1 MDRTDTSQARQT
13 LEQTIADLQ
22 ASERRLD
29 EVLLSVADRQDWR
42 PAPDEWSFR
51 EIAAH
56 LEATQRECVLVRVQ
70 QIASGR
76 HPRFEFYGNTGRD
89 FGSVDLKDSLRG
101 FADARQA
108 VRDLALGLSPEQRR
122 FTGWH
127 QTFGE
132 LTIERYLEIDLE
144 HDQGHLGDLERSLL
158 HPPDKPR

>member
-1 MDRTDTSQARQT
+1 MRK
-13 LEQTIADLQ
+13 TIADLQ
-22 ASERRLD
+22 ASERRLR

-70 QIASGR
+70 QIASGS
-76 HPRFEFYGNTGRD
+76 HPRFDYYRNTGRD
-89 FGSVDLKDSLRG
+89 FGPVDLKDSLRD

-108 VRDLALGLSPEQRR
+108 VRDVAAGLSPEQQR
-122 FTGWH
+122 FTGRH

-132 LTIERYLEIDLE
+132 LTIQRYLEIDLE
-144 HDQGHLGDLERSLL
+144 HDQGHLRDLERYRLQ
-158 HPPDKPR
+158 PAG

>member
-1 MDRTDTSQARQT
+1 VRK
-13 LEQTIADLQ
+13 TIADLQ
-22 ASERRLD
+22 ASERRLR

-56 LEATQRECVLVRVQ
+56 LEATQRECVLMRVQ
-70 QIASGR
+70 QIASGG

-89 FGSVDLKDSLRG
+89 FGSVDLKDSLRR

-108 VRDLALGLSPEQRR
+108 VRDVALGLSREQQH
-122 FTGWH
+122 FTGQH

-132 LTIERYLEIDLE
+132 LTVERYLEIDLE
-144 HDQGHLGDLERSLL
+144 HDQGHLRDLERSLL
-158 HPPDKPR
+158 LPAG

>member
-1 MDRTDTSQARQT
+1 VRK
-13 LEQTIADLQ
+13 TIADLQ
-22 ASERRLD
+22 ASERRLR

-56 LEATQRECVLVRVQ
+56 LEATQRECVLVRIQ
-70 QIASGR
+70 QIASGG

-108 VRDLALGLSPEQRR
+108 VRDLALGLSREQQH
-122 FTGWH
+122 FTGQH

-132 LTIERYLEIDLE
+132 LTVERYLEIDLE
-144 HDQGHLGDLERSLL
+144 HDQGHLRDLERSLL
-158 HPPDKPR
+158 LPAG

>member
-1 MDRTDTSQARQT
+1 MRK
-13 LEQTIADLQ
+13 TIADLQ
-22 ASERRLD
+22 ASERRLR

-70 QIASGR
+70 QIASGG

-108 VRDLALGLSPEQRR
+108 VRDLALGLSRKQQH
-122 FTGWH
+122 FTGQH

-132 LTIERYLEIDLE
+132 LTVERYLEIDLE
-144 HDQGHLGDLERSLL
+144 HDQGHLRDLERFLL
-158 HPPDKPR
+158 LPAG

>member
-22 ASERRLD
+22 ASERRLY

-56 LEATQRECVLVRVQ
+56 LEASQRECVLVRVR
-70 QIASGR
+70 QIASGG
-76 HPRFEFYGNTGRD
+76 HPQFESYWNTGRD
-89 FGSVDLKDSLRG
+89 FGPVDLKDSLRG

-108 VRDLALGLSPEQRR
+108 VRDLALGLSREQQH
-122 FTGWH
+122 FTGQH

-132 LTIERYLEIDLE
+132 LTVERYLEIDLE
-144 HDQGHLGDLERSLL
+144 HDQGHLRDLERSLL
-158 HPPDKPR
+158 LPAG